1 MNSTKHYDAILFDFD
16 GVLADT
22 EPIHWRSWRD
32 ILTPFGIDLTWET
45 FQRECIGVNDRDFG
59 RMLAARRV
67 PPLEFDELWAQ
78 YPRKKEL
85 FRERVISEQPFLRET
100 LELIHNLQQDYRLA
114 VVSSSARSEI
124 EPALVSAGIRDCFRE
139 LVCGKEAANYKPA
152 PDPYLRAAELL
163 AASRPLVVED
173 SEAGVASAQAA
184 GFDVVR
190 VADVQEVASAVRQ
203 AIEKDRKRGSS
214 ITQGGFL

>member
-1 MNSTKHYDAILFDFD
+1 MSPQKRYDAILFDFD

-22 EPIHWRSWRD
+22 EPLHWRCWRD
-32 ILTPFGIDLTWET
+32 ILTPFSIDLTWET
-45 FQRECIGVNDRDFG
+45 FQRECIGVSDRDFG
-59 RMLAARRV
+59 RLLAERRV
-67 PPLEFDELWAQ
+67 PPLSFDELWAE

-85 FRERVISEQPFLRET
+85 FRELVIAERPFLPET
-100 LELIHNLQQDYRLA
+100 LDQVQKLHNDYRLA

-124 EPALVSAGIRDCFRE
+124 EPALESAGIRHCFHE

-163 AASRPLVVED
+163 KARRPLVIED
-173 SEAGVASAQAA
+173 SEAGVASATAA

-190 VADVQEVASAVRQ
+190 VTNVHEVAEAVRR
-203 AIEKDRKRGSS
+203 AIASGEVR
-214 ITQGGFL
+214 

>member
-1 MNSTKHYDAILFDFD
+1 VSSPKHYDAILFDFD

-22 EPIHWRSWRD
+22 EPLHWRCWRD

-67 PPLEFDELWAQ
+67 PPLDFDELWAQ

-85 FRERVISEQPFLRET
+85 FRERVVAEQPFLPAT
-100 LELIHNLQQDYRLA
+100 LELVHNLQRDYSLA

-124 EPALVSAGIRDCFRE
+124 EPALLSAGIRDCFRE

-163 AASRPLVVED
+163 ESSRPLVVED
-173 SEAGVASAQAA
+173 SEAGVASAKAA

-190 VADVQEVASAVRQ
+190 VSTVHDVASAVRR
-203 AIEKDRKRGSS
+203 AIGEETEDKTGN
-214 ITQGGFL
+214 GEVL